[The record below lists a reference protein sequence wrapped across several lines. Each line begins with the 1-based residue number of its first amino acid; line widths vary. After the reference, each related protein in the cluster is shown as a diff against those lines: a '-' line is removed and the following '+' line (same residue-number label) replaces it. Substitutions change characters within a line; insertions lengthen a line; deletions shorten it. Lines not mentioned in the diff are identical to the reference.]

1 MPPLYTRV
9 ILTDTHRTSVH
20 DLKSLVLSFHSLIA
34 IETVEEDRVRSLLRE
49 VTTDLRLPLFEWSV
63 NSGFSRLHGTQLD
76 GTKDPLAALHHIA
89 QIDDSDAVY
98 LLKDLAPHLS
108 TPNIGRVLREVVQKL
123 MSTRSAIVLTG
134 DPLELPRDIEALAVR
149 FQLQM
154 PDESELREVIRSVVD
169 SMSVR
174 QRVSVELSRVDAQR
188 LVQALSGL
196 TLNQAR
202 QVIAEAIVMDG
213 KLNAD
218 DIATVVRCKGQMI
231 ERGGILE
238 FFPVD
243 ENRFQLGGFGRLK
256 DWLETS
262 RVGFTPE
269 ARALNLQAPRGI
281 LLVGVQGCGKSLAAK
296 FVAREWQLPLLK
308 LDAGRLY
315 EKYVGESEKNFRK
328 ATALAE
334 AMAPVI
340 LWLDEIEKVFAQGG
354 SAESDG
360 GLSQRLFGAF
370 LTWLQ
375 EKKEGVFVVGAANDL
390 MNVPPELLRK
400 GRFDEVFF
408 VDLPIE
414 EERVNILQIHLSMRK
429 QEAKDFDLHRL
440 AAATEGFSGAEIEQA
455 VISALYRSLQK
466 KQPLTSEAVI
476 EAAGNTLP
484 LSVSRRED
492 IERIRSIGQRF
503 TPVR

>member
-1 MPPLYTRV
+1 M
-9 ILTDTHRTSVH
+9 
-20 DLKSLVLSFHSLIA
+20 LSFHSLIA
-34 IETVEEDRVRSLLRE
+34 METVEEDRALSLLRE
-49 VTTDLRLPLFEWSV
+49 VATDLRLPLFEWSV
-63 NSGFSRLHGTQLD
+63 TSGFSRLHGVHLEA
-76 GTKDPLAALHHIA
+76 TKDPLAALAHIG
-89 QIDDSDAVY
+89 QIHDSDGLY
-98 LLKDLAPHLS
+98 LLKDLSPHLTS
-108 TPNIGRVLREVVQKL
+108 PNVSRTLRELAQQ
-123 MSTRSAIVLTG
+123 MACTRSAIVLTG
-134 DPLELPRDIEALAVR
+134 DPIELPKDLEALAIR
-149 FQLQM
+149 FPLQM
-154 PDESELREVIRSVVD
+154 PDESELREAIRGVVD
-169 SMSVR
+169 SMSAR
-174 QRVSVELSRVDAQR
+174 RPVSVELSRGDAQR

-213 KLNAD
+213 QLTAD
-218 DIATVVRCKGQMI
+218 DITSVVRCKGKMI

-238 FFPVD
+238 FFPLE
-243 ENRFQLGGFGRLK
+243 ENRFQLGGFARLK

-269 ARALNLQAPRGI
+269 ARALNLDAPRGL

-296 FVAREWQLPLLK
+296 FVARQWQLPLLK

-328 ATALAE
+328 ATSLAE
-334 AMAPVI
+334 AMAPVV
-340 LWLDEIEKVFAQGG
+340 LWIDEIEKVFAQGG
-354 SAESDG
+354 NSESDG

-375 EKKEGVFVVGAANDL
+375 EKRAEVFVVGAANDL

-400 GRFDEVFF
+400 GRFDEIFF
-408 VDLPIE
+408 VDLPTDT
-414 EERVNILQIHLSMRK
+414 ERANIVQIHLSMRK
-429 QEAKDFDLHRL
+429 QDPQKFDLPGL

-466 KQPLTSEAVI
+466 KQALNSEAII
-476 EAAGNTLP
+476 EAAHNTLP

-492 IERIRSIGQRF
+492 VERIRAIGQRF

>member
-1 MPPLYTRV
+1 M
-9 ILTDTHRTSVH
+9 HRTSVH
-20 DLKSLVLSFHSLIA
+20 DLKSLVLSFHSVIA
-34 IETVEEDRVRSLLRE
+34 METVEEDRACSLLRE
-49 VTTDLRLPLFEWSV
+49 VVTDLRLPLFEWSITDGL
-63 NSGFSRLHGTQLD
+63 NRLQGATVD
-76 GTKDPLAALHHIA
+76 GTKDPLAALTHIA
-89 QIDDSDAVY
+89 GIDDTDAVY
-98 LLKDLAPHLS
+98 LLKDLTPHL
-108 TPNIGRVLREVVQKL
+108 TNPNLGRALRDLGQKL
-123 MSTRSAIVLTG
+123 VATRSAIVLTG
-134 DPLELPRDIEALAVR
+134 DPLELPKDIEALAVR
-149 FQLQM
+149 FTLEM
-154 PDESELREVIRSVVD
+154 PDESELREVIRAVVD
-169 SMSVR
+169 SMSAR
-174 QRVSVELSRVDAQR
+174 QKVAVELSRGDALR

-218 DIATVVRCKGQMI
+218 DIDTVVRCKGKMI

-238 FFPVD
+238 FFPVE
-243 ENRFQLGGFGRLK
+243 ENRFQLGGFARLK
-256 DWLETS
+256 EWLETS
-262 RVGFTPE
+262 RVGFSAE
-269 ARALNLQAPRGI
+269 ARALNLEAPRGI

-354 SAESDG
+354 SAEADG

-375 EKKEGVFVVGAANDL
+375 EKKKEVFVVGAANDL

-408 VDLPIE
+408 VDLPVTT
-414 EERVNILQIHLSMRK
+414 ERASIFGIHLSMRK
-429 QEAKDFDLHRL
+429 QDPAAFDLTRL
-440 AAATEGFSGAEIEQA
+440 AAASEGFSGAEIEQA
-455 VISALYRSLQK
+455 VISALYRSLHR
-466 KQPLTSEAVI
+466 KQPLTTDAVI
-476 EAAGNTLP
+476 DAAKATLP

-492 IERIRSIGQRF
+492 VERIREIGQRF